1 MTRTQAR
8 EVAFKMIFS
17 DQFVNNGFD
26 KDDFINIADGVKF
39 DETDMEF
46 VKSLVVGVRDN
57 LADLQE
63 IIGRNL
69 SAYKYDRLFSA
80 DKTALLLCTYEL
92 KYTSDTTPASVAIN
106 EALRLVEKFS
116 TAKSTAFVNSVLD
129 KIYKEISASE

>member
-17 DQFVNNGFD
+17 DQFVDNGFNQ
-26 KDDFINIADGVKF
+26 DDFLNITEGMSF
-39 DETDMEF
+39 DENDMQF
-46 VKSLVVGVRDN
+46 VKDLVVGVRTN
-57 LADLQE
+57 LDELKD

-80 DKTALLLCTYEL
+80 DKSALLLCTYEL
-92 KYTSDTTPASVAIN
+92 KYNSETTPGKVAIN
-106 EALRLVEKFS
+106 EAINLVKKYS
-116 TAKSTAFVNSVLD
+116 TDKSTAFVNSVLD